1 MVRESA
7 SGDLGTATAAEL
19 LVEGASKSY
28 GRSETNRRG
37 ASERRIALGAIDLR
51 VQRGR
56 FVSVIGPSGCGKST
70 LLRMIAGLEHPDA
83 GAVSIFGST
92 PAEASEAKRIAFMPQ
107 VPALLPWLSV
117 LENVKIVDRVNRR
130 ANRRMD
136 ALRRGPESTGGPAG
150 HGAGVGVAL
159 APEADPVA
167 LLTELG
173 LGDSLKLLPGELSGG
188 MQQRVAIARA
198 FATQG
203 DVLLMD
209 EPFSALDE
217 FTREST
223 QDQLL
228 KLWEEWRTTVV
239 FVTHSVTEAV
249 VLSDEVVVMA
259 GGRGEPGRIAAIVPI
274 ELPRPRRRGLLE
286 AAAVHEYEDRIRAEL
301 QAARRSPGSPGGPR
315 ESRAPLPPNL
325 TPGQSS
331 DDSAV
336 PPPGSAE

>member
-7 SGDLGTATAAEL
+7 SGDLGAAETAEL
-19 LVEGASKSY
+19 VVEGASKSY
-28 GRSETNRRG
+28 GRAESSRRG
-37 ASERRIALGAIDLR
+37 ASERRVALGAVDLR

-83 GAVSIFGST
+83 GSVSIFGST

-117 LENVKIVDRVNRR
+117 LDNVKIVDRVNRR
-130 ANRRMD
+130 ANRRRD
-136 ALRRGPESTGGPAG
+136 ALRRGPESAG
-150 HGAGVGVAL
+150 FAAGAGAASGARTGLAL

-301 QAARRSPGSPGGPR
+301 QTARR
-315 ESRAPLPPNL
+315 
-325 TPGQSS
+325 
-331 DDSAV
+331 
-336 PPPGSAE
+336 PPGSAE